1 MNTFVNAP
9 TINQFKQL
17 NGIVQ
22 HPGVARGEALGD
34 QLIALGKVA
43 RSLAAKW
50 KAAAAQRAARRADA
64 QFLAYAQ
71 FDPRIM
77 ADLNAAVL
85 RHEAG
90 TGVSAGNLSY
100 ANVHKVLPSLS
111 ENAFETARRMRMA
124 VYY

>member
-9 TINQFKQL
+9 IIN
-17 NGIVQ
+17 Q
-22 HPGVARGEALGD
+22 HPGVVRGEAIGE
-34 QLIALGKVA
+34 QLIALRKFASGV
-43 RSLAAKW
+43 AAKW
-50 KAAAAQRAARRADA
+50 RAAAALRAARRADA

-85 RHEAG
+85 RHEAR
-90 TGVSAGNLSY
+90 TGSSVGSLSY

-124 VYY
+124 NYY

>member
-9 TINQFKQL
+9 TINQFKQI

-22 HPGVARGEALGD
+22 HPGVLRGEALGD
-34 QLIALGKVA
+34 QLIALRKLA
-43 RSLAAKW
+43 RGVAAKW
-50 KAAAAQRAARRADA
+50 KAASAQRAARRADA

-85 RHEAG
+85 RHEAR
-90 TGVSAGNLSY
+90 TGSQVGALSY

-124 VYY
+124 NYY

>member
-1 MNTFVNAP
+1 MNSFVNAP
-9 TINQFKQL
+9 TINQ
-17 NGIVQ
+17 
-22 HPGVARGEALGD
+22 HPGVLRGEALGD
-34 QLIALGKVA
+34 QLIALRKFAG
-43 RSLAAKW
+43 SLAAKW
-50 KAAAAQRAARRADA
+50 NAAAAKRAARRADA

-85 RHEAG
+85 RHEAR
-90 TGVSAGNLSY
+90 TGSTVGSLSF

-124 VYY
+124 TYY